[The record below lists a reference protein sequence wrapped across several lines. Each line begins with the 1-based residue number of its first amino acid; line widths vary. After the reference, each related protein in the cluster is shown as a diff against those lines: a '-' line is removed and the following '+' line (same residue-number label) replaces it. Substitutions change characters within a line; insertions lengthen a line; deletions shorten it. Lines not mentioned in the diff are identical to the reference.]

1 MAHAATASPPPRTA
15 RRVWPDARCAI
26 LGPAKRPEICDSASE
41 EHITIR
47 KLMASLGFAA
57 VCVALARLMFA
68 PLFLAEPA
76 NVATG
81 LLLGAGLF
89 TIAMAAAVRK

>member
-1 MAHAATASPPPRTA
+1 M
-15 RRVWPDARCAI
+15 
-26 LGPAKRPEICDSASE
+26 
-41 EHITIR
+41 R
-47 KLMASLGFAA
+47 KLMASLGFA
-57 VCVALARLMFA
+57 VVFVALARLMFA